1 MASGWSQP
9 AYRLLTWLLPP
20 PCLHR
25 LTRMRTYLG
34 GPCGTP
40 AMVVGSPPSL
50 PWLSQHPHC
59 GVTPSESWGPAHP
72 LPSQGWDPLL
82 PLRPPVSPSEP
93 LTAAPSCLLP
103 EAPGPVKAALSGR
116 RGGGSPVSPP
126 CPPGAHGAWHSGA
139 RAGCPQHLFCGR
151 GFTEL
156 PAVRPDFSGRRGLL
170 ASQRSLKTWVW
181 GGR

>member
-1 MASGWSQP
+1 MVRAADPSRGGRLDGNQP
-9 AYRLLTWLLPP
+9 RANLCRRDPEAAAVLGPLDRSAQSRGLAQAPRQQRL
-20 PCLHR
+20 CH
-25 LTRMRTYLG
+25 
-34 GPCGTP
+34 
-40 AMVVGSPPSL
+40 
-50 PWLSQHPHC
+50 
-59 GVTPSESWGPAHP
+59 
-72 LPSQGWDPLL
+72 
-82 PLRPPVSPSEP
+82 RPPQTQVFRDLCEASRP
-93 LTAAPSCLLP
+93 LLP

-170 ASQRSLKTWVW
+170 ASQRSLKTCVW